1 MIYEVIHVAFV
12 STLYKEKVTTKI
24 SLHSYCLKLATS
36 QQLKAMDKTSKDG
49 EGTTERT
56 GFTDQDRNFNSEDGS
71 CHSSLTDFATALEGD
86 SNTQTTAYSTRRGQT
101 ESPSSPRDTRQLFAG
116 SSQNLLVDNAS
127 VSSAYNSSNF
137 TDLLQNFIRQISGA
151 TLNQGSPSSSTT
163 RDGIYNHQDLLNE
176 QIVRLATLQSTFN
189 ENLGYLNSDMD
200 RRIVRLDERVFT
212 ITEDLRRY
220 HNTTDNRIR
229 HLYDVIDATVERLN
243 ILERYFKFML
253 GGLVFMFVVLLV
265 AFVLVIVLNTK

>member
-1 MIYEVIHVAFV
+1 MVVVI
-12 STLYKEKVTTKI
+12 
-24 SLHSYCLKLATS
+24 LHLQTPLP
-36 QQLKAMDKTSKDG
+36 
-49 EGTTERT
+49 
-56 GFTDQDRNFNSEDGS
+56 
-71 CHSSLTDFATALEGD
+71 D
-86 SNTQTTAYSTRRGQT
+86 SNTQTTSYSTRRG
-101 ESPSSPRDTRQLFAG
+101 SSSPNVTSRAFTG
-116 SSQNLLVDNAS
+116 SSRNSLGDNAS
-127 VSSAYNSSNF
+127 VSSASNSSDF
-137 TDLLQNFIRQISGA
+137 TDPLQNFIRQISGA